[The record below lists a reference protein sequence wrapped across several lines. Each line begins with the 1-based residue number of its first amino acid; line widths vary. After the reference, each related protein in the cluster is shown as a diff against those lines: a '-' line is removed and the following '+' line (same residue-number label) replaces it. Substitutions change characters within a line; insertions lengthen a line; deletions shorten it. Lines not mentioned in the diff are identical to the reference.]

1 MRCPHQSWREMHQ
14 GWMSRIQAKNV
25 FSHCFG
31 TNTVLP
37 VSTASIAGF
46 ASTAAL
52 QYHCTVSSG
61 SIGTPPRSPCGTWCV

>member
-14 GWMSRIQAKNV
+14 GWISRIQAKNV

-37 VSTASIAGF
+37 VSTASIAGLRQH
-46 ASTAAL
+46 AGVAVPLGGQQRLDRHAATIAMRHL
-52 QYHCTVSSG
+52 V
-61 SIGTPPRSPCGTWCV
+61 